1 MMSIFISS
9 TLTLI
14 MRFAELLSMMLED
27 GSTPDTGGHPEL
39 SSEPVPSPARP
50 LDIIL
55 PKYVD

>member
-1 MMSIFISS
+1 
-9 TLTLI
+9 